1 MTRVDY
7 QEGRL
12 IINEKEYISV
22 RDAVQETGL
31 SASYITR
38 RAKNGSIPSYR
49 LGNIWLVDR
58 AAVRALRP
66 TANISELHATTTGA
80 TSTAQ

>member
-1 MTRVDY
+1 MTRVDH

-12 IINEKEYISV
+12 IINEKEYVRV

-38 RAKNGSIPSYR
+38 SAQEGSIPSCK
-49 LGNIWLVDR
+49 LGNIWLVERD
-58 AAVRALRP
+58 AVRALRP
-66 TANISELHATTTGA
+66 TDEPAIPHATTTDP